1 MRELIAFYDLLV
13 VMVTLVLGDRNDEG
27 LLKYVKEMVKCTRT
41 ESEVDLYS
49 IP

>member
-27 LLKYVKEMVKCTRT
+27 LKYVKEMVRSVQEPSQK
-41 ESEVDLYS
+41 
-49 IP
+49 

>member
-27 LLKYVKEMVKCTRT
+27 LLKYVKEMVRSVQELSQK
-41 ESEVDLYS
+41 
-49 IP
+49 